1 MNWLEIMGVLF
12 LVLLSSVP
20 LYMIYHIVRG
30 IALAFDYTLWCL
42 RVNRNKANP
51 TKITARIFLTI
62 WRRKIFE
69 MIGFDGNSTK
79 FHANDGSTWNGFG
92 TGR

>member
-1 MNWLEIMGVLF
+1 MNWLEITGVVAIGIVSL
-12 LVLLSSVP
+12 VP
-20 LYMIYHIVRG
+20 LYVVYHVIRA

-42 RVNRNKANP
+42 KVNKNKATP
-51 TKITARIFLTI
+51 TKVTVKTFLTI
-62 WRRKIFE
+62 WKRKIVE
-69 MIGFDGNSTK
+69 MIGFDGSSTK